1 MPFDFKAYDEKCRG
15 LTLEELQREWEHY
28 TRLISG
34 AATSTAVS
42 GMAIPL
48 TLGVSTIGVAMAAPA
63 IHNARKKREIIERHL
78 NRLNSTHHTRKRD
91 VLGSMAVSGTI
102 GVVTLGVGSMGAD
115 AVATAGAEHGIQS
128 IVANE
133 TAIKLATHAALDG
146 AGMAIEHKHTDR
158 LKKKDALKAFKKA
171 GVFQAVQDAKA
182 AEAGYSIQP
191 YNQQGYPYAAA
202 GSSSQAPPIPPPPPY
217 TPADGQTPAPPSYA
231 LNANGYPQD
240 FKASIAYTPAPQG
253 QQYMTPDATGQQPA
267 PQYYGYPP
275 QQGVP
280 QQQAPYQQQPG
291 QQPYQQPVSYHQQV
305 PGQQAPQQQVFSPQ
319 QVPAQH
325 QTIPQQQVQ
334 QVASAQQAPPQQ
346 QVPPPGH
353 SSAPS
358 ISAKVL
364 SPPQTPAVGYP
375 PQVVQNIQSPAV
387 AQPQPHEQ
395 PGYFPQTTANPPNN
409 PAPSTQVYDMSG
421 IKGALPAQTPAP
433 TGSSYQ
439 SPPPQQYS
447 GAPLPTPAQ
456 EQPQTCTY
464 FPAQTPQPAVAGYP
478 PPLSLPPQPTPQPAS
493 AQVPSVSVPPPP
505 TSQPVSTVQVP
516 PVSVPP
522 QTTPQAVPTL
532 QTPSVEYQQ
541 PTGPGSQPQY
551 YPQATYQHTGTYQQT
566 QVPPPPPQ
574 EDPNR
579 RASMISTPQQ
589 PLAPHPTYNPQH
601 YQPASHQ
608 QAYTHSAYPT
618 AHTPAPPQQTPAPY
632 QAAQYQAP
640 PPAANTNAPQYQ
652 LSAHYTVPG
661 QPQEQYK
668 PGNQYQNAQPA
679 HQPQYSQQ
687 YYYPPTP
694 VSLPTSP
701 PAVQ

>member
-78 NRLNSTHHTRKRD
+78 NRLQATHHTRKRD

-133 TAIKLATHAALDG
+133 TAIKIATHAALDG

-171 GVFQAVQDAKA
+171 GVFKAVQDAKA

-202 GSSSQAPPIPPPPPY
+202 GNSSQAPPIPPPPPY

-231 LNANGYPQD
+231 VNANGYPQD
-240 FKASIAYTPAPQG
+240 FKAPIAYAPAPQG

-275 QQGVP
+275 QSGVPQQQGVP
-280 QQQAPYQQQPG
+280 QQHTSYQQQPG
-291 QQPYQQPVSYHQQV
+291 QQPYQQQV
-305 PGQQAPQQQVFSPQ
+305 PGQQPTQQQVFYPQ
-319 QVPAQH
+319 QVPAQ
-325 QTIPQQQVQ
+325 QQAIPQQQAQ
-334 QVASAQQAPPQQ
+334 QVTSPQQALPQQ
-346 QVPPPGH
+346 LVPPPGH
-353 SSAPS
+353 YSAPS
-358 ISAKVL
+358 FSAQVL

-375 PQVVQNIQSPAV
+375 PQVVQTQQNIQSPAV
-387 AQPQPHEQ
+387 SQPQPHEQ

-421 IKGALPAQTPAP
+421 IKGALPAHTPAP

-439 SPPPQQYS
+439 PPPAQQYS
-447 GAPLPTPAQ
+447 VAPLPTPAQ
-456 EQPQTCTY
+456 EQPQSYTY
-464 FPAQTPQPAVAGYP
+464 LSAQTPQPAVVGYP
-478 PPLSLPPQPTPQPAS
+478 PPLSLPPQPTPQTVS
-493 AQVPSVSVPPPP
+493 AQVTSTSVPPPP
-505 TSQPVSTVQVP
+505 TPQPVSTVQVP

-541 PTGPGSQPQY
+541 PATPVPQAQY
-551 YPQATYQHTGTYQQT
+551 YPQGTYQHTGTYQQA

-579 RASMISTPQQ
+579 RASMISTPQH

-618 AHTPAPPQQTPAPY
+618 AHTPAPP
-632 QAAQYQAP
+632 
-640 PPAANTNAPQYQ
+640 
-652 LSAHYTVPG
+652 
-661 QPQEQYK
+661 
-668 PGNQYQNAQPA
+668 
-679 HQPQYSQQ
+679 
-687 YYYPPTP
+687 
-694 VSLPTSP
+694 
-701 PAVQ
+701 

>member
-42 GMAIPL
+42 GMAIP
-48 TLGVSTIGVAMAAPA
+48 SPS
-63 IHNARKKREIIERHL
+63 KREIIERHL
-78 NRLNSTHHTRKRD
+78 NRHNSTHHTRKRD

-133 TAIKLATHAALDG
+133 TAIKIATHAALDG
-146 AGMAIEHKHTDR
+146 AGMAVEHKHTDR

-217 TPADGQTPAPPSYA
+217 TPADGQTPAPPTYA

-240 FKASIAYTPAPQG
+240 FKAPIAYTPAPQG

-275 QQGVP
+275 QQGAP

-291 QQPYQQPVSYHQQV
+291 QQPYQQPVSYQQQV
-305 PGQQAPQQQVFSPQ
+305 PGQQAPQQQLFSPQ
-319 QVPAQH
+319 QVP
-325 QTIPQQQVQ
+325 
-334 QVASAQQAPPQQ
+334 
-346 QVPPPGH
+346 
-353 SSAPS
+353 PS
-358 ISAKVL
+358 IKPSL
-364 SPPQTPAVGYP
+364 SNHRPTPAVGYP
-375 PQVVQNIQSPAV
+375 PQVVQAQQNVQSPAV
-387 AQPQPHEQ
+387 SQPQPHEQ
-395 PGYFPQTTANPPNN
+395 PGYFPQTAANLPNN

-439 SPPPQQYS
+439 PPPPQQYS

-456 EQPQTCTY
+456 EQPQTYTY
-464 FPAQTPQPAVAGYP
+464 LPAQTPQPAVAGYP
-478 PPLSLPPQPTPQPAS
+478 PPISFPPQPTQPAP
-493 AQVPSVSVPPPP
+493 AQVTSVSVPPPP
-505 TSQPVSTVQVP
+505 TPQPVSTVQVP

-574 EDPNR
+574 EHPDR

-608 QAYTHSAYPT
+608 QAYTQSAYPT
-618 AHTPAPPQQTPAPY
+618 AHTSAPPQQTPAPY

-640 PPAANTNAPQYQ
+640 PPPPPVASTNAPQYQ

-661 QPQEQYK
+661 QSQEQYK
-668 PGNQYQNAQPA
+668 PGNQYPNGQPA

-694 VSLPTSP
+694 ASLPTSP

>member
-15 LTLEELQREWEHY
+15 LNLEELQREWEHY

-78 NRLNSTHHTRKRD
+78 NRLQATHHTRKRD

-133 TAIKLATHAALDG
+133 TAIKIATHAALDG

-171 GVFQAVQDAKA
+171 GVFKAVQDAKA

-202 GSSSQAPPIPPPPPY
+202 GSSSQAPLIPPPPPY

-240 FKASIAYTPAPQG
+240 FKAPMAYTPAPQG
-253 QQYMTPDATGQQPA
+253 QQYMIPDATGQQPA
-267 PQYYGYPP
+267 SQYYGYPP
-275 QQGVP
+275 QPGVP
-280 QQQAPYQQQPG
+280 QQQAN
-291 QQPYQQPVSYHQQV
+291 
-305 PGQQAPQQQVFSPQ
+305 SPTSNQ
-319 QVPAQH
+319 SP
-325 QTIPQQQVQ
+325 T
-334 QVASAQQAPPQQ
+334 
-346 QVPPPGH
+346 
-353 SSAPS
+353 SSKFLVNRRRSNESFLPS
-358 ISAKVL
+358 KSPSSIKPSLNSRFNRLPLYNRLSLSNNSQVL

-375 PQVVQNIQSPAV
+375 PQVVQAQQNIQSPAIS
-387 AQPQPHEQ
+387 QPQPHEQ
-395 PGYFPQTTANPPNN
+395 PGYFTQTTANPPNN
-409 PAPSTQVYDMSG
+409 PAPSTQMYDMSG

-439 SPPPQQYS
+439 PPPPQQYS
-447 GAPLPTPAQ
+447 VAPLPTPAQ
-456 EQPQTCTY
+456 EQPQNYTY
-464 FPAQTPQPAVAGYP
+464 LPAQTPQPAVAGYP
-478 PPLSLPPQPTPQPAS
+478 PPISLPPQPTPQPAT
-493 AQVPSVSVPPPP
+493 AQAASVSA
-505 TSQPVSTVQVP
+505 
-516 PVSVPP
+516 
-522 QTTPQAVPTL
+522 TPQAVPTL

-541 PTGPGSQPQY
+541 PAAPAPQAQY
-551 YPQATYQHTGTYQQT
+551 YPQATYQHTGTYQQA

-579 RASMISTPQQ
+579 RASMISTPQH

-608 QAYTHSAYPT
+608 QA
-618 AHTPAPPQQTPAPY
+618 
-632 QAAQYQAP
+632 
-640 PPAANTNAPQYQ
+640 
-652 LSAHYTVPG
+652 
-661 QPQEQYK
+661 K
-668 PGNQYQNAQPA
+668 
-679 HQPQYSQQ
+679 HQHHIKQRNIR
-687 YYYPPTP
+687 
-694 VSLPTSP
+694 LLLL
-701 PAVQ
+701 

>member
-15 LTLEELQREWEHY
+15 LSLEELQREWEHY

-42 GMAIPL
+42 GIAIPL

-78 NRLNSTHHTRKRD
+78 NRHQATHHTRKRD

-133 TAIKLATHAALDG
+133 TAIKIATHAALDG

-158 LKKKDALKAFKKA
+158 LKKKDAFKAFKKA

-191 YNQQGYPYAAA
+191 YNQQGYPYAVA
-202 GSSSQAPPIPPPPPY
+202 GSSSQAPPIPPPPY
-217 TPADGQTPAPPSYA
+217 TPANAQTTAPPSYA
-231 LNANGYPQD
+231 VNANGYPQD
-240 FKASIAYTPAPQG
+240 FKAPMAHTPAPQS
-253 QQYMTPDATGQQPA
+253 QQYMTPDVTGQQST

-280 QQQAPYQQQPG
+280 QQVSYQQQVPG
-291 QQPYQQPVSYHQQV
+291 QQPYQQPVSYQQQV
-305 PGQQAPQQQVFSPQ
+305 PGQQAPQHQVFSPQ
-319 QVPAQH
+319 QTAVQQ
-325 QTIPQQQVQ
+325 QTIPQQQPQ
-334 QVASAQQAPPQQ
+334 QVAYQQAPPQ

-353 SSAPS
+353 SATPS
-358 ISAKVL
+358 ISAQVL

-375 PQVVQNIQSPAV
+375 PQIVQAQQNIQSPAV
-387 AQPQPHEQ
+387 SQPQPHEQ

-409 PAPSTQVYDMSG
+409 PTPSTQAYDMSG
-421 IKGALPAQTPAP
+421 IKGALPAQTAAP

-439 SPPPQQYS
+439 PPPQQFS

-456 EQPQTCTY
+456 EQPQSYTY
-464 FPAQTPQPAVAGYP
+464 LPAQTPQPVVAGYP
-478 PPLSLPPQPTPQPAS
+478 PPISLPPQPAS
-493 AQVPSVSVPPPP
+493 AQVSSASVPPPP
-505 TSQPVSTVQVP
+505 TPQPVSTVQVP
-516 PVSVPP
+516 PVSLPP
-522 QTTPQAVPTL
+522 QPTPQVAPTL
-532 QTPSVEYQQ
+532 QTPSVGYQQ
-541 PTGPGSQPQY
+541 PPAPQPQY
-551 YPQATYQHTGTYQQT
+551 YPQATYQHTGTYQHT

-574 EDPNR
+574 ENPSR

-618 AHTPAPPQQTPAPY
+618 AHTPAPSQTAQTPA
-632 QAAQYQAP
+632 AYQAP
-640 PPAANTNAPQYQ
+640 PPPPVVSTNVNGPQYQ
-652 LSAHYTVPG
+652 LSTHYSVPG
-661 QPQEQYK
+661 QPQEQHK
-668 PGNQYQNAQPA
+668 PDTQWHNGQPA
-679 HQPQYSQQ
+679 HQHQQSQQ

-701 PAVQ
+701 PVVQ